1 MKIKFQNTVFQFW
14 PRVAFFDNEILGRVN
29 FCGSISYRDLRCK
42 KFLLLSESSEI
53 IDFFH
58 TKNCQD
64 LRFSAVTIFCK
75 SIFLM
80 FLEESP
86 FQYTQ
91 KPEQGPVTDQ
101 NNSHVNKALFQDYG
115 HKETDTFKPYIHV
128 FSNDLRNPPE
138 K

>member
-1 MKIKFQNTVFQFW
+1 
-14 PRVAFFDNEILGRVN
+14 
-29 FCGSISYRDLRCK
+29 
-42 KFLLLSESSEI
+42 
-53 IDFFH
+53 
-58 TKNCQD
+58 
-64 LRFSAVTIFCK
+64 
-75 SIFLM
+75 M

-115 HKETDTFKPYIHV
+115 HKETDSLKSYIHV